1 MANFTKDQTVF
12 RGGGKFRIVRIQN
25 DVAQLENTVTGE
37 FSSHDEADLLE
48 EYVKGYLRTIN
59 TKEYQRTPRP
69 NSISDLARAANGG
82 KARGD
87 FETRRRVNYLVKLD
101 RMGAFESSRSALREA
116 IHAVS
121 VEIADAIAPHEST
134 VYRWRRRYRL
144 AHCDIRALLDQSA
157 RRGGRGN
164 SRLDPIVEGIIHE
177 KIETTFLNGKRG
189 SPEEVFNAIFLEIQ
203 RQNTTR
209 IESEWFKVPGL
220 RTIQRR
226 IKEIDAYDLAIAR
239 FGLREANRRYA
250 DQRRARQVS
259 RILEIVELDHTPVD
273 LIVTNE
279 HGVSI
284 GRPMFTVVI
293 DRYSRCVLGYCLSLA
308 GHGVHAVF
316 EALRHAMMPKSYLGD
331 AYPDLNLA
339 WPCHGWPERLL
350 MDNGR
355 EMHAYA
361 VVDALTNLG
370 VICEYAASQTPN
382 DKPFVER
389 FIKTFNYSFIH
400 KLPGTTL
407 AKIGDRIGFKAE
419 DEACLTLEK
428 LNEMAH
434 TWITSVY
441 HVRPHR
447 GLNGRTPLDVWKES
461 AAVFPPQL
469 KCNAEDLSIEF
480 GSYTECA
487 VQHYGIDLNA
497 FVYSSSELLALRRML
512 PAKQKV
518 HVKAP
523 FENAGQIWVW
533 NPIESRYFAA
543 YNKDDRYVGLTIE
556 QAKALRKLSK
566 PLDAHQR
573 TRASA
578 EEQIREQSLEAMRA
592 KELKT
597 RKLGARQAHIT
608 SKSFNRPQLPA
619 PELAPIQAPISP
631 VGDDELYEFAVDV
644 SGEGGR
650 NDS

>member
-1 MANFTKDQTVF
+1 MANFTKDQTIF
-12 RGGGKFRIVRIQN
+12 RGGAQFHIVRIQN
-25 DVAQLENTVTGE
+25 NVAQLENAVTGE

-59 TKEYQRTPRP
+59 TKQYQRAPKP
-69 NSISDLARAANGG
+69 NSINDLARAASG
-82 KARGD
+82 ADIQGD
-87 FETRRRVNYLVKLD
+87 FATRRRVNYLVMLE
-101 RMGAFESSRSALREA
+101 RTGAFESSRLALRDA
-116 IHAVS
+116 IHAVA
-121 VEIADAIAPHEST
+121 VDLADPTPPHETT
-134 VYRWRRRYRL
+134 VYRWRRRYNL
-144 AHCDIRALLDQSA
+144 AHRDIRALLDQSV
-157 RRGGRGN
+157 RRGGLGRT
-164 SRLDPIVEGIIHE
+164 RLDPIVEGIIHE
-177 KIETTFLNGKRG
+177 KIETTFLNNRRGK
-189 SPEEVFNAIFLEIQ
+189 PEEVHNAVFLEIQ
-203 RQNTTR
+203 RQNATR
-209 IESEWFKVPGL
+209 IESERLQVPGL
-220 RTIQRR
+220 RTIERR
-226 IKEIDAYDLAIAR
+226 IREIDAFDLAVAR
-239 FGLREANRRYA
+239 YGVREATRRFA
-250 DQRRARQVS
+250 DQHRARQVS

-273 LIVTNE
+273 LMVTDE
-279 HGVSI
+279 HGVCI

-293 DRYSRCVLGYCLSLA
+293 DRYSRCVLGFCFSLA

-316 EALRHAMMPKSYLGD
+316 EALRHAMMPKSYLGE
-331 AYPDLNLA
+331 AFPELDLE

-361 VVDALTNLG
+361 IVDALTNLG
-370 VICEYAASQTPN
+370 VICEYAASRSPN

-400 KLPGTTL
+400 TLPGTTL

-428 LNEMAH
+428 LNEIAH

-447 GLNGRTPLDVWKES
+447 GLNGRTPLDVWKEN
-461 AAVFPPQL
+461 ATAFPPQL

-487 VQHYGIDLNA
+487 VQHYGIDLNT

-543 YNKDDRYVGLTIE
+543 HNKDDRYVGLTIE
-556 QAKALRKLSK
+556 QAKAQSK
-566 PLDAHQR
+566 QSQPLDAHQR

-578 EEQIREQSLEAMRA
+578 EEKIREQSREAMRA

-597 RKLGARQAHIT
+597 RKRGARQAHIT
-608 SKSFNRPQLPA
+608 SKSINRTQRPVPEKA
-619 PELAPIQAPISP
+619 PSQNLQSP
-631 VGDDELYEFAVDV
+631 TCDDELYEFAVDV
-644 SGEGGR
+644 SSEGGR
-650 NDS
+650 HDG

>member
-1 MANFTKDQTVF
+1 
-12 RGGGKFRIVRIQN
+12 
-25 DVAQLENTVTGE
+25 
-37 FSSHDEADLLE
+37 
-48 EYVKGYLRTIN
+48 
-59 TKEYQRTPRP
+59 
-69 NSISDLARAANGG
+69 
-82 KARGD
+82 
-87 FETRRRVNYLVKLD
+87 
-101 RMGAFESSRSALREA
+101 
-116 IHAVS
+116 
-121 VEIADAIAPHEST
+121 
-134 VYRWRRRYRL
+134 
-144 AHCDIRALLDQSA
+144 
-157 RRGGRGN
+157 
-164 SRLDPIVEGIIHE
+164 
-177 KIETTFLNGKRG
+177 
-189 SPEEVFNAIFLEIQ
+189 
-203 RQNTTR
+203 
-209 IESEWFKVPGL
+209 
-220 RTIQRR
+220 
-226 IKEIDAYDLAIAR
+226 
-239 FGLREANRRYA
+239 
-250 DQRRARQVS
+250 
-259 RILEIVELDHTPVD
+259 
-273 LIVTNE
+273 
-279 HGVSI
+279 
-284 GRPMFTVVI
+284 
-293 DRYSRCVLGYCLSLA
+293 
-308 GHGVHAVF
+308 
-316 EALRHAMMPKSYLGD
+316 
-331 AYPDLNLA
+331 
-339 WPCHGWPERLL
+339 

-370 VICEYAASQTPN
+370 VICEYAASRTPN

-389 FIKTFNYSFIH
+389 FVKTFNYSFIH
-400 KLPGTTL
+400 TLPGTTL

-447 GLNGRTPLDVWKES
+447 GLDGRTPLDVWKES

-480 GSYTECA
+480 GSYTERA
-487 VQHYGIDLNA
+487 VQHYGIDLNT

-512 PAKQKV
+512 PVNQKV

-556 QAKALRKLSK
+556 QAKALTKQSQ
-566 PLDAHQR
+566 PLDPYQR

-578 EEQIREQSLEAMRA
+578 EERIREQSGDAMRA

-597 RKLGARQAHIT
+597 RKRGARQAHIT
-608 SKSFNRPQLPA
+608 SKSINRPQLPA
-619 PELAPIQAPISP
+619 PELAPIQTPNSP